1 MSYRDYIGKN
11 YELLLQTTK
20 NITKNHE
27 DSDDLLSEVLIQL
40 LTKLP
45 KVKEGQE
52 LYYFI
57 KVLKLNWF
65 SKTSRFHYN
74 FRKKLNDNHVS
85 SNGGDFVENLEDIEG
100 DEVYDESQYPST
112 EWVDSEVN
120 KLHWFSRDLW
130 KCWIELG
137 TLTNVS
143 QKTTIPMNSCSRYI
157 REIKDHLLKEW
168 TTQQNKHN

>member
-74 FRKKLNDNHVS
+74 FRKKLNDNMI
-85 SNGGDFVENLEDIEG
+85 SNSGGDFVENLEGE
-100 DEVYDESQYPST
+100 ETYDETEFPSI
-112 EWVDSEVN
+112 EWVDIEIN

-130 KCWIELG
+130 KCWVELG
-137 TLTNVS
+137 TITSVS
-143 QKTTIPMNSCSRYI
+143 NKTTIPMNSCSRYI
-157 REIKDHLLKEW
+157 RDIKRGLVREW
-168 TTQQNKHN
+168 NYQNNRLR